1 MYLFVGIERK
11 NTNFSLIC
19 FYFCNKYN
27 SGSSCLYNRS
37 NKNQFMNQ
45 NEFVLLINPFKDKLF
60 RLAKRLL
67 VSTEEAEDATQEIL
81 VKLWSKSENLDS
93 YTSVEAVAMTM
104 TKNYCLDQLKSKRA
118 SNLKIVHSNYTDR
131 EPSLDKKVEDNDSL
145 NWVGKIIDQLPE
157 QQRLIIQLRDIEQ
170 CEFAEI
176 AKIVEMNETA
186 VRVALSRARKTIREY
201 MLKTHS
207 YGIQ

>member
-1 MYLFVGIERK
+1 
-11 NTNFSLIC
+11 
-19 FYFCNKYN
+19 
-27 SGSSCLYNRS
+27 
-37 NKNQFMNQ
+37 MNQ
-45 NEFVLLINPFKDKLF
+45 KDFVLLINPFKDKLF

-81 VKLWSKSENLDS
+81 VKLWSKNENLDT
-93 YTSVEAVAMTM
+93 YNSVEAMAMTM

-118 SNLKIVHSNYTDR
+118 SNLKIEHSNFTDK
-131 EPSLDKKVEDNDSL
+131 EASLYKKIEDSDSL
-145 NWVGKIIDQLPE
+145 KWVEKIINQLPE

-170 CEFAEI
+170 CEFSEI
-176 AKIVEMNETA
+176 AKITEMNETA

-207 YGIQ
+207 YGVQ